1 MPFLGE
7 VAGLV
12 TALLWSGSSVV
23 FSAAAARVG
32 SVHVNIARLIF
43 ASAMLCLVVLGFH
56 LQAPLSGGQWWNL
69 AISGV
74 IGLAIG
80 DSFLF
85 RAYTEMGP
93 RITMLIMSLSPA
105 LTAFLAY
112 LALGESLS
120 AQGIAGMA
128 VTLGGIVVV
137 VLEKR
142 GKTGEGRK
150 TVTAAGLL
158 FALGGALGQ
167 ALNLLFAKAAF
178 SAGPIDGF
186 YATLIRITVAL
197 VVLLPTMAL
206 SGRWRSP
213 VGTFVRDRKALSLT
227 VIGSILGPFL
237 GITFSLIAIANTS
250 VAIASTLMSMVPILM
265 LPLLHFV
272 LKERLSWRSICGACI
287 AVAGVALLFLR

>member
-12 TALLWSGSSVV
+12 TALLWSGSSIV

-43 ASAMLCLVVLGFH
+43 AAAMLCVVVLLFH
-56 LQAPLSGGQWWNL
+56 LHSPLSSGQWMNL
-69 AISGV
+69 AVSGV

-85 RAYTEMGP
+85 RAYMEMGP
-93 RITMLIMSLSPA
+93 RITMLVMSLSPA

-112 LALGESLS
+112 VALGESLS

-128 VTLGGIVVV
+128 VTIAGIVVV

-142 GKTGEGRK
+142 GAVGQDRR
-150 TVTAAGLL
+150 TVTTAGIL
-158 FALGGALGQ
+158 FALGGAAGQ

-178 SAGPIDGF
+178 TEGPIDGF
-186 YATLIRITVAL
+186 YATLIRIAVAL
-197 VVLLPTMAL
+197 AVLLPTMAL
-206 SGRWRSP
+206 SGRWRAP
-213 VGTFVRDRKALSLT
+213 VRTFVRDQKALSLT
-227 VIGSILGPFL
+227 VAGSVLGPFL
-237 GITFSLIAIANTS
+237 GITFSLIAISNTS

-265 LPLLHFV
+265 LPLLRFV
-272 LKERLSWRSICGACI
+272 SRERLSWRSILGAGI